1 MILVTYAVDPGSS
14 KLFFSAQIPITVV
27 IQLHNADATKSVGEK
42 ARGQAVTKS
51 VTPGQQVIKIV
62 HDELIKVLEGNSET
76 SNALKIDN
84 PPATILMVGLQGSG
98 KTTSAAKLAKNI
110 EKNYKKK

>member
-42 ARGQAVTKS
+42 ALPFPLLSTGAS
-51 VTPGQQVIKIV
+51 VIIV
-62 HDELIKVLEGNSET
+62 SEDFKCVECVLSSPRYRFSIECDINNYSPV
-76 SNALKIDN
+76 SNTLSI
-84 PPATILMVGLQGSG
+84 S
-98 KTTSAAKLAKNI
+98 
-110 EKNYKKK
+110 